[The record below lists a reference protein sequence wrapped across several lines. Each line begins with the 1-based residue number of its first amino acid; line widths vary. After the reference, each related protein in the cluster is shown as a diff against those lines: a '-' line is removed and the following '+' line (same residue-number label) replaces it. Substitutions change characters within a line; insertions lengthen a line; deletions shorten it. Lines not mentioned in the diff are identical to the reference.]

1 MNEMSIEKIKC
12 EVASR
17 IEQLMQHRK
26 KSLLVAQLLKQNVK
40 SWPEKVAETNELVN
54 KAYEVINEVLL
65 QHQIKWN
72 NDLER
77 EGIISYLE
85 PTVHDIVIKNM
96 DD

>member
-1 MNEMSIEKIKC
+1 MSIEKIKC

>member
-1 MNEMSIEKIKC
+1 MSIEKIKR